1 MYDTIL
7 DAIAFLKSLENE
19 IKNASKIELFSAFI
33 KEDTLKKITKD
44 ISKSTDVKIVA
55 RWKYEDLVS
64 KVSDLEVYNLCKSKN
79 WAFGIDLNMH
89 QKVYRFDESTVL
101 LGSNNL
107 TSSGLALHNNHN
119 IEAGVKLEIKNQ
131 EIFLEYYKN
140 VVWLDD
146 ILFEK
151 LKKEISSFKPKKT
164 NQDWSKEIK
173 DLLIKPINFLYT
185 YDFPHGP
192 PEEKENIEFMQL
204 INKDFKKSFL
214 KSRIYMWVIES
225 LRNSDKNEYTSFG
238 WFSKKAHDSIIN
250 IPPPKRRDVKRLLEN
265 LFKWIVKYSDD
276 IEIITHNKSEELK
289 LK

>member
-1 MYDTIL
+1 MKIRKGIPVIDQHDKNYMYGRK
-7 DAIAFLKSLENE
+7 FGGN
-19 IKNASKIELFSAFI
+19 FI
-33 KEDTLKKITKD
+33 PETLKKP
-44 ISKSTDVKIVA
+44 V
-55 RWKYEDLVS
+55 EDL
-64 KVSDLEVYNLCKSKN
+64 
-79 WAFGIDLNMH
+79 
-89 QKVYRFDESTVL
+89 T
-101 LGSNNL
+101 
-107 TSSGLALHNNHN
+107 
-119 IEAGVKLEIKNQ
+119 
-131 EIFLEYYKN
+131 
-140 VVWLDD
+140 